1 MSTALGFALF
11 SNFLFSKLQNN
22 NAVLIVACA
31 KNDLAMISL
40 LIKAGA
46 YPNTCNKV

>member
-11 SNFLFSKLQNN
+11 SNFLFSKLQKN
-22 NAVLIVACA
+22 NAALIVAC
-31 KNDLAMISL
+31 DLAMISL